1 MVNIPKR
8 SISPFETSPSSQ
20 SFTIETRIPGFYRSR
35 RHKIA
40 LPGIYYSKGLAMETD
55 FPPLNE
61 SQPACGGLAGDH
73 IKYEGLNLILM
84 PPNASRLV
92 VSSPVP

>member
-1 MVNIPKR
+1 
-8 SISPFETSPSSQ
+8 
-20 SFTIETRIPGFYRSR
+20 
-35 RHKIA
+35 
-40 LPGIYYSKGLAMETD
+40 METD

-92 VSSPVP
+92 VSSPVPWKIECEEIKWHSYAG